1 MRFDIEAKNNS
12 LKVHTT
18 MSKEITGFTNSV
30 KDDINKRG
38 FGFVFSSENAVLD
51 GENISHIM
59 VYKARNLKL
68 SGGSYEPIYKTQTA
82 NYIERILRHAT
93 GDFKS
98 ENIGKF
104 FSNNPSSQKS
114 VWLSKR
120 SNINAILGAG
130 DDITYEA
137 DETAGVCKIE
147 ISFGNAIK
155 RLEVPLNRAGE

>member
-1 MRFDIEAKNNS
+1 
-12 LKVHTT
+12 
-18 MSKEITGFTNSV
+18 
-30 KDDINKRG
+30 
-38 FGFVFSSENAVLD
+38 
-51 GENISHIM
+51 M

-98 ENIGKF
+98 ENIAKF

-114 VWLSKR
+114 IWLSKKT
-120 SNINAILGAG
+120 NINGILGSN
-130 DDITYEA
+130 DDITYEV
-137 DETAGVCKIE
+137 DETAGVCAIE

-155 RLEVPLNRAGE
+155 RIEVPLNRVAGE